1 MFRTGIINRTIF
13 FEIPIQKAY
22 YFLVVALSIFEL
34 IDGYFVF
41 HFNLNLIGFIYKSS
55 VVILAILLFIIH
67 RWDFKIGLSIL
78 CGYLIILMLGC
89 FRLLR
94 SDISIEA
101 IVFDFQYNARSFL
114 ILISIFIF
122 AISLERDKLNNLFSR
137 FVLIQ
142 WIVITIAI
150 MVHIIFGFGG
160 VFVKIGEYLR
170 PGYTSFFTS
179 GDTVAILYAISWFVI
194 MFMVKN
200 NLIRVLI
207 TLITL
212 SIEGL
217 FGSKLGI
224 LLVFFMIVLNLFLKL
239 LQKSKLLFLLML
251 VFSLSSFFL
260 IIMNIENII
269 MWFLNYYSLFSKG
282 GNKIALKAAEYGLLS
297 VLWSRRD
304 YLISLAIDNIT
315 KYNVKD
321 LIVGANFF
329 NYKKFLGSDIGME
342 FRMAEVDPID
352 LVGATGILGFIAAY
366 GLLFIIFLMLFKNK
380 QYIKNPLGKSY
391 NKTNHVLL
399 YSGILLMLFVSSI
412 GSGHVFIEPYSN
424 MLLGLVYGLI
434 YKLIKTSKEGKVYV
448 S

>member
-1 MFRTGIINRTIF
+1 MNRTIF

-34 IDGYFVF
+34 IDGYFAF
-41 HFNLNLIGFIYKSS
+41 HFNLNLIGFIYKSLI
-55 VVILAILLFIIH
+55 VILAMLLFIIY
-67 RWDFKIGLSIL
+67 RWDFKIGISIF
-78 CGYLIILMLGC
+78 CGYLLILMLGC

-94 SDISIEA
+94 SDINIEA
-101 IVFDFQYNARSFL
+101 IVFDFQYTARSFL
-114 ILISIFIF
+114 MLISVFIF
-122 AISLERDKLNNLFSR
+122 AISLQRDKLNNLFSR

-150 MVHIIFGFGG
+150 VVHIIFGFGG
-160 VFVKIGEYLR
+160 VYMRSGEYIR
-170 PGYTSFFTS
+170 IGYTSFFTS
-179 GDTVAILYAISWFVI
+179 GDTVAILYAVSWFAI

-224 LLVFFMIVLNLFLKL
+224 LLVFFMLILKL
-239 LQKSKLLFLLML
+239 FSIILKKSKLLFLLML
-251 VFSLSSFFL
+251 VFGLFSFFL

-269 MWFLNYYSLFSKG
+269 MWFLNYYLLISKE

-297 VLWSRRD
+297 VLWARRD

-329 NYKKFLGSDIGME
+329 NYKKFLGSDIGRE
-342 FRMAEVDPID
+342 FRMTEVDPID

-366 GLLFIIFLMLFKNK
+366 GLLFIIFLMLLKNK
-380 QYIKNPLGKSY
+380 QYIKNQLGKTCNNINY
-391 NKTNHVLL
+391 VLL
-399 YSGILLMLFVSSI
+399 YSGILLMLLISSLS
-412 GSGHVFIEPYSN
+412 SGHVFIEPYSN
-424 MLLGLVYGLI
+424 ILLGLVYGLI
-434 YKLIKTSKEGKVYV
+434 YKFSKNSERGTKGCLLKI
-448 S
+448 